1 MFKKF
6 KSMKALRYLLIA
18 VLVSLTSVLSAT
30 NVAAQN
36 LAQRPEAQMQS
47 TSGMVFSGSTLPQAA
62 MDGPSTTYDQLS
74 TPGTSPSGPNR
85 AKKGRPGDWTDPYVP
100 VGDAGIPLLMLAAA
114 YAVLRVYKRKR
125 SV

>member
-6 KSMKALRYLLIA
+6 KSMKALRYLLI
-18 VLVSLTSVLSAT
+18 VLMLSVASLVFAT
-30 NVAAQN
+30 AQSF
-36 LAQRPEAQMQS
+36 AQKPEAQMQS

-114 YAVLRVYKRKR
+114 YTLLRVYRRKR
-125 SV
+125 RV